1 MDHWATEV
9 KRMAEQTQELHRI
22 KPVKFEGVKIHLL
35 HKYVDDCLT
44 VLGPLKLGVRWDPIT
59 KCMVWDKEDEDMDI
73 ANKVSVEKNT
83 MEQFTNMASNI
94 ISCLKLMYDAPSCN
108 PRGTMPVLDTEMWVG
123 QEERELGIPDQ
134 ILDQKLQHGRVKTGK
149 LRQVLLYNF
158 YKKPMANRAPNLA
171 SSAAPEGQK
180 IVRNVSD
187 A

>member
-1 MDHWATEV
+1 
-9 KRMAEQTQELHRI
+9 
-22 KPVKFEGVKIHLL
+22 
-35 HKYVDDCLT
+35 
-44 VLGPLKLGVRWDPIT
+44 
-59 KCMVWDKEDEDMDI
+59 
-73 ANKVSVEKNT
+73 
-83 MEQFTNMASNI
+83 MASNI

-134 ILDQKLQHGRVKTGK
+134 ILDQKLQRGRVKTGK

-180 IVRNVSD
+180 IATASQECIRRLKNTSRDLPKHVIERVLMEYMDELIRGGYEIEFSID
-187 A
+187 EYRFGYFC